1 MRPLYCGFVL
11 SPSQTFLRWV
21 FEYSTSWK
29 LIKLPLAAF
38 SQNPLA
44 QYGRIAKEILK
55 YLREV
60 KASFSI

>member
-1 MRPLYCGFVL
+1 MNQVL
-11 SPSQTFLRWV
+11 RAL
-21 FEYSTSWK
+21 
-29 LIKLPLAAF
+29 LLPCC
-38 SQNPLA
+38 QNPLA